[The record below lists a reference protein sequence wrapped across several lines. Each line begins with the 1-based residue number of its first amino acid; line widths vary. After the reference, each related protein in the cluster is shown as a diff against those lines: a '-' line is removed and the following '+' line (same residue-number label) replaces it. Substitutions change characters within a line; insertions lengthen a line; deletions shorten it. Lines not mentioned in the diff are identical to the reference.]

1 MTQDQLLHII
11 NAGEGLKTEFKSCSQ
26 KLPKNLFETISAF
39 LNTKGG
45 NILLGVED
53 NGTISGIDENK
64 LVHFKKDIANLS
76 NNPQKL
82 SPVVYLSVEE
92 MQVDNQFILIIK
104 VPESSQ
110 VHKTNDTIFIR
121 NQDGD
126 YRVNHALEIAKIV
139 NRKQN
144 YHSEQRVFPNVKFN
158 GDLFSTVI
166 YLPVAE
172 IKGELYEKSSQKSSQ
187 KILNLISENEKI
199 TTKEM
204 ALKIG
209 INRRAV
215 VKQISKL
222 KKERKIER
230 IGSDK
235 AGKWKIIKSL

>member
-1 MTQDQLLHII
+1 
-11 NAGEGLKTEFKSCSQ
+11 
-26 KLPKNLFETISAF
+26 
-39 LNTKGG
+39 
-45 NILLGVED
+45 
-53 NGTISGIDENK
+53 
-64 LVHFKKDIANLS
+64 
-76 NNPQKL
+76 
-82 SPVVYLSVEE
+82 
-92 MQVDNQFILIIK
+92 
-104 VPESSQ
+104 
-110 VHKTNDTIFIR
+110 
-121 NQDGD
+121 
-126 YRVNHALEIAKIV
+126 
-139 NRKQN
+139 
-144 YHSEQRVFPNVKFN
+144 
-158 GDLFSTVI
+158 
-166 YLPVAE
+166 VAE